1 MDNKGVTVDYAELVK
16 QTIQGVLDIVEKE
29 GKFEKCMGDR
39 YRMTFKDGCD
49 GAGQQVVMNSVAML
63 GGKEN
68 MFLYG
73 LVPLKLVATRVSG
86 EEVVVW
92 ENTAPNSSKS
102 LRPVYLIRAAETDA
116 KLLDE
121 VIGTTDSVRKNL
133 EEENQMFSFKG
144 EEVII
149 QLEIRDSM
157 KDLKLKRKISGLGGA
172 DCILCVSKQN
182 DWTDPASI
190 HEGFPITRESDE
202 TFRLFLKLVDKN
214 GIVPRETG
222 DF

>member
-1 MDNKGVTVDYAELVK
+1 MED
-16 QTIQGVLDIVEKE
+16 
-29 GKFEKCMGDR
+29 
-39 YRMTFKDGCD
+39 
-49 GAGQQVVMNSVAML
+49 
-63 GGKEN
+63 
-68 MFLYG
+68 
-73 LVPLKLVATRVSG
+73 
-86 EEVVVW
+86 
-92 ENTAPNSSKS
+92 
-102 LRPVYLIRAAETDA
+102 
-116 KLLDE
+116 
-121 VIGTTDSVRKNL
+121 L

-149 QLEIRDSM
+149 QLEIRDTM

-172 DCILCVSKQN
+172 NCILCVSKQN

-222 DF
+222 DFETRQGITMRPITTSSQKSITLTHAYINGTSWFIKLLTR